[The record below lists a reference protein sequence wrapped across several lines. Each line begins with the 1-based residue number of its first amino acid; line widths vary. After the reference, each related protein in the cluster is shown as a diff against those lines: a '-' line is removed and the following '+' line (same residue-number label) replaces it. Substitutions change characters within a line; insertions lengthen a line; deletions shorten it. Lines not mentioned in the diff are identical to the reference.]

1 MPLKVSDGIAAW
13 IKDFQKSDAP
23 QFKGKSKDQ
32 RRDQAVAAYL
42 SAKRGPLKK
51 EDAFTQKAVDDGKMK
66 PPSRARLDAIQ
77 KQKDAEKKAVDKAI
91 SRLRRKN
98 ESATHASAD
107 KKPENY
113 RDEKGVIRTRMVP
126 VKKKVD
132 EDFTFRVDVE
142 GLPALFMKGNS
153 PGSVKAHLR
162 KLVKQPSM
170 VKDVKRVT
178 KHDKKKEFR
187 KRSMEEVKESTSAL
201 VSAHAAAE
209 KAHRSAAKREAD
221 RGIPGNMMKHAAAAD
236 HHKKARQ
243 ALASGD
249 HKAAVKHT
257 NTAMRHVSYT
267 NVMGATPSWARKAGK
282 ASKAAATGTHKMKK
296 RVTENRRDRLR
307 AKFAAVGKDMK
318 KTNDELKK
326 ITTDYK
332 KKFGTKKEYKYDYG
346 SPESVKLMKKITP
359 GQSEDTQN
367 EKMTFNKFRSG
378 LYKTAKAMGDVQAV
392 RKKKVGKRIARRAAG
407 KVTGRMLKKLFN
419 QTEGVRGKTDAPKG
433 PESYEAQYKR
443 RLVKTTDPEHKEK
456 GYKYRIKGKKNSAL
470 TKKLYKSKPDQ
481 AEFNRQM
488 RRIAGH
494 EFG

>member
-23 QFKGKSKDQ
+23 QFKGKSKEQ

-51 EDAFTQKAVDDGKMK
+51 EDAFTQKAVDAGKMK
-66 PPSRARLDAIQ
+66 PPSRARLVALQ
-77 KQKDAEKKAVDKAI
+77 KQKDDEKKAVDKAI
-91 SRLRRKN
+91 TRLRRKN
-98 ESATHASAD
+98 ESPTHASAD

-113 RDEKGVIRTRMVP
+113 RDEKGVIRVRMVP

-132 EDFTFRVDVE
+132 EEFTFKVDVE

-187 KRSMEEVKESTSAL
+187 KRSMEEV
-201 VSAHAAAE
+201 
-209 KAHRSAAKREAD
+209 
-221 RGIPGNMMKHAAAAD
+221 
-236 HHKKARQ
+236 
-243 ALASGD
+243 
-249 HKAAVKHT
+249 
-257 NTAMRHVSYT
+257 
-267 NVMGATPSWARKAGK
+267 
-282 ASKAAATGTHKMKK
+282 
-296 RVTENRRDRLR
+296 TENRRDRLR

-332 KKFGTKKEYKYDYG
+332 KKFGPKKEYKYDYG

-359 GQSEDTQN
+359 GQNEDTQN

-407 KVTGRMLKKLFN
+407 KVAGRVLKKLFN
-419 QTEGVRGKTDAPKG
+419 QTEGVRGPTDAPKG
-433 PESYEAQYKR
+433 PESYKAQYKR

-456 GYKYRIKGKKNSAL
+456 GYKYRIKGKKNSTL